1 MEAVV
6 GKIPVA
12 KISPLA
18 PLVQQLRAFKS
29 EAEQKIMKRAGDI
42 TGKAHA
48 EVSRKGSHLH
58 PLARL
63 LTKTVEFCR

>member
-6 GKIPVA
+6 GKIPTA

-18 PLVQQLRAFKS
+18 PLVQQLRAIKS
-29 EAEQKIMKRAGDI
+29 EAEQKIMKLAGDI

-48 EVSRKGSHLH
+48 EVSPTHATSIAL
-58 PLARL
+58 RL
-63 LTKTVEFCR
+63 S